1 MTYANDAATV
11 ARFLRRDELRKQRI
25 LARVPRLGVNLYAI
39 DAIEEMSAKDLAKRV
54 LQKLGIKADDTDD
67 PIAALESYLE
77 GHEAGDRARA
87 GVRESG
93 GMDSASG
100 SFMDRYLSDK

>member
-11 ARFLRRDELRKQRI
+11 ARFLRRDEVKRQRI
-25 LARVPRLGVNLYAI
+25 LARASRLGVNLYAI
-39 DAIEEMSAKDLAKRV
+39 DAIEEMSAKDLAKHV
-54 LQKLGIKADDTDD
+54 LEKLGIKNDTDD
-67 PIAALESYLE
+67 PVAALESYLE
-77 GHEAGDRARA
+77 GHDAGNRTRA